1 MCQLQGRPLPS
12 AYAAT
17 VEEGGGGC
25 GNGRG
30 RDTEGSSLLRG
41 SMEMS
46 SLLEE
51 GREASDD
58 HTWSHNENANSHT
71 TTEV

>member
-1 MCQLQGRPLPS
+1 MKSAAAIRGRAGCGKLQGRPLPS

-17 VEEGGGGC
+17 GEEGQGSGGGG
-25 GNGRG
+25 RG
-30 RDTEGSSLLRG
+30 HDTESGSLLRG

-51 GREASDD
+51 GREAS
-58 HTWSHNENANSHT
+58 APR
-71 TTEV
+71 